1 MRRNIA
7 LRLQYDGT
15 AYHGWQVQK
24 TDVTVAETLERALT
38 KVCGEPIKVV
48 GCGRTDAGVHAK
60 RYCAN
65 FRTDCTIPIDRVPLA
80 VNARLPADIAV
91 VDAVAAP
98 EDFNA
103 IGSCIQKEYVY
114 QIYNSRIRDAFLEH
128 RVCFYP
134 QPLDFARLARAGRAF
149 EGTHDFAAVRSVG
162 TETRT
167 TVRTVHWCRAERDGP
182 LISIAVCADG
192 FLYNMVRA
200 IVGTMVYASYGKI
213 EPEAIPA
220 LLATRDHP
228 KHNLRLRQTVI
239 VAVCVLAVLLFLYL
253 LLRDRPGS
261 ASDYLD
267 DSAPYT
273 FDSSASRT
281 FRTVDSRLA
290 VVSSSGLQ
298 LLDEN
303 GKTVLHEIFTLSQPG
318 ISVGG
323 ERVCAYDIGGTTL
336 CVADFKGNKTDIEPA
351 GEIIS
356 ADLSDSGY
364 LAVCSDAAGYKGA
377 VTVYDTSG
385 KAVYV
390 WYSGTGYLV
399 RAAVSPDGKYLA
411 ALCLQDS
418 GSVVH
423 TFALTSEDERGS
435 AACADELFADLFW
448 RGGKVCCVSQTRL
461 AFFDDNAKLTAE
473 YPFGDLYLYDYA
485 AEGDGFVTLALSRY
499 RSGSAEQLVMVNA
512 SGSELGKCETTGAV
526 TSLSVNGKQVL
537 VQYSDRLTLY
547 NQQLDEIKSVE
558 QNLLGVRRSVL
569 LRRGAALLLS
579 GSSAEVL
586 AF

>member
-1 MRRNIA
+1 MN
-7 LRLQYDGT
+7 D
-15 AYHGWQVQK
+15 
-24 TDVTVAETLERALT
+24 
-38 KVCGEPIKVV
+38 
-48 GCGRTDAGVHAK
+48 HAK
-60 RYCAN
+60 
-65 FRTDCTIPIDRVPLA
+65 
-80 VNARLPADIAV
+80 
-91 VDAVAAP
+91 
-98 EDFNA
+98 
-103 IGSCIQKEYVY
+103 
-114 QIYNSRIRDAFLEH
+114 
-128 RVCFYP
+128 
-134 QPLDFARLARAGRAF
+134 
-149 EGTHDFAAVRSVG
+149 
-162 TETRT
+162 
-167 TVRTVHWCRAERDGP
+167 
-182 LISIAVCADG
+182 
-192 FLYNMVRA
+192 
-200 IVGTMVYASYGKI
+200 
-213 EPEAIPA
+213 
-220 LLATRDHP
+220 
-228 KHNLRLRQTVI
+228 HNPRLRQTVI

-336 CVADFKGNKTDIEPA
+336 CVADFKGNKTDIEPP

-418 GSVVH
+418 GSIVH
-423 TFALTSEDERGS
+423 TFSLTSEAERGS

-461 AFFDDNAKLTAE
+461 AFFDDAAKLTAE

-499 RSGSAEQLVMVNA
+499 RSGSAEQLVTVDV
-512 SGSELGKCETTGAV
+512 ELLAV
-526 TSLSVNGKQVL
+526 VMCVG
-537 VQYSDRLTLY
+537 
-547 NQQLDEIKSVE
+547 IKYH
-558 QNLLGVRRSVL
+558 RD
-569 LRRGAALLLS
+569 
-579 GSSAEVL
+579 
-586 AF
+586 FP